1 MAKVQQTVYLIT
13 EQQREALINYLQNR
27 PFREVAVAIQFLTN
41 APNAVLNVENPDPQ
55 PSASETEQSI
65 LPAPDLR
72 GMPDISTAQ

>member
-41 APNAVLNVENPDPQ
+41 APNAVLNVDTPDGK

-65 LPAPDLR
+65 LPAPDIR
-72 GMPDISTAQ
+72 GIPEIYPPQ